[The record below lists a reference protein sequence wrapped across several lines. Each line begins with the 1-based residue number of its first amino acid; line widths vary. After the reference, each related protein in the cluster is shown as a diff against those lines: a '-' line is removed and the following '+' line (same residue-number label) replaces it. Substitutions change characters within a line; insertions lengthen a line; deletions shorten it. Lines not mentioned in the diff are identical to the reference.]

1 MWVKLLWTATSWRSY
16 TTLQLT
22 RYSLQLLLKQQSVS
36 TSWQRNTT
44 TYGACLHLVIHCV
57 NSEADGQA
65 QLIQLHSNQFTQTL
79 TDSYTSSC
87 QSQSIS
93 LIILTVV
100 LQLPPSI
107 CSTRQSL
114 ETTFSSQYATNNL
127 KSLKETRRTN
137 TTPTQQ
143 PPFYGHCTGQPALA
157 GTYTSELED
166 FHQRTLEGRG
176 TNPFVSQWLN

>member
-1 MWVKLLWTATSWRSY
+1 MLDHSQRS
-16 TTLQLT
+16 T
-22 RYSLQLLLKQQSVS
+22 
-36 TSWQRNTT
+36 
-44 TYGACLHLVIHCV
+44 
-57 NSEADGQA
+57 
-65 QLIQLHSNQFTQTL
+65 
-79 TDSYTSSC
+79 
-87 QSQSIS
+87 IS
-93 LIILTVV
+93 LIILAVV

-157 GTYTSELED
+157 GTYRSELED
-166 FHQRTLEGRG
+166 FHQRTMEGRG

>member
-1 MWVKLLWTATSWRSY
+1 MWVKLLCTATSWRSY

-57 NSEADGQA
+57 NSQADGQA

-87 QSQSIS
+87 QSQSMKHNFTDNFNSRFTIATLHLFHKTIS
-93 LIILTVV
+93 GDNFFFPIRNQQSQITERN
-100 LQLPPSI
+100 
-107 CSTRQSL
+107 STH
-114 ETTFSSQYATNNL
+114 EYH
-127 KSLKETRRTN
+127 TN
-137 TTPTQQ
+137 TTTTVLWPLYRSTCVSRHLQFRTGGFSPTDTGGK
-143 PPFYGHCTGQPALA
+143 GH
-157 GTYTSELED
+157 
-166 FHQRTLEGRG
+166 
-176 TNPFVSQWLN
+176 